1 MMDFLYGIAHLDGA
15 TLAVLLLAVALAA
28 AMLGIL
34 PAWRRVWSENARL
47 PVRRFLHRRGTQL
60 VRREALEAELRCGLC
75 ASKATCNRLLAA
87 GAKAPLAG
95 CPNARLLMR

>member
-1 MMDFLYGIAHLDGA
+1 MDFLYGIAHLDGA

-47 PVRRFLHRRGTQL
+47 PVRRFLRMRDTQL

-75 ASKATCNRLLAA
+75 ASKAACNRLLAA

-95 CPNARLLMR
+95 CPNARLLVR